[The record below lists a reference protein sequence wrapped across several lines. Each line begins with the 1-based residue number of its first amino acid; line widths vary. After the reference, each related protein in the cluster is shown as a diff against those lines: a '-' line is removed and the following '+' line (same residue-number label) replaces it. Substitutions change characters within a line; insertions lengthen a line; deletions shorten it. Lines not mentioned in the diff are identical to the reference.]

1 MSAPPTARG
10 WRSRWA
16 DIDGP
21 VRYLDFGGPAR
32 GPLIVAVHGLSGS
45 AMNWLALAPLLTDRY
60 RVLALDLAGHGLTQ
74 SAGRG
79 ADVAANR
86 TLLHRF
92 CEAEGRAPVILMG
105 NSMGGMISLLE
116 ASAAPDTVAGLILID
131 PALPFVPSRPDLA
144 VAAMFTLGGLP
155 VIGDA
160 VLGRIRSLPPE
171 RIVAL
176 ILSLCCADPSRV
188 DPEIVTQHIDVAR
201 QRASFAHVGGDL
213 ASATRSVIATAWLAG
228 AHAYRQSINAITK
241 PVLLLHGERD
251 RLVPVS
257 AARAA
262 IRAHPS
268 WSLVELAGAGHVPQL
283 EVPEECAAAIITWL
297 TGPGRTAAQ
306 AAAGGGRPPGWRPR
320 VGSSKAAFKCPADG

>member
-1 MSAPPTARG
+1 MPAPGPG
-10 WRSRWA
+10 FRSRWI

-32 GPLIVAVHGLSGS
+32 APLIVAVHGLSGS
-45 AMNWLALAPLLTDRY
+45 AMNWLALAPLLTGQY
-60 RVLALDLAGHGLTQ
+60 RILALDLAGHGLTR

-79 ADVAANR
+79 TDVTANR
-86 TLLHRF
+86 GLLHRF
-92 CEAEGRAPVILMG
+92 CQAEAEAPVILMG

-116 ASAAPDTVAGLILID
+116 AGAAPDGVAGLVLID
-131 PALPFVPSRPDLA
+131 PALPLVPARPDLA
-144 VAAMFTLGGLP
+144 VAAIFTLGGLP

-171 RIVAL
+171 RVVAMV
-176 ILSLCCADPSRV
+176 LSLCCADPSRV
-188 DPEIVTQHIDVAR
+188 PPDVIAQHVDVAR
-201 QRASFAHVGGDL
+201 QRAAFAHVGGDL
-213 ASATRSVIATAWLAG
+213 ASATRSVIATAGLGG
-228 AHAYRQSINAITK
+228 AHAYRQVIRAISK

-251 RLVPVS
+251 RLIPVS

-262 IRAHPS
+262 VRAHPS

-297 TGPGRTAAQ
+297 NGPGRTAVE
-306 AAAGGGRPPGWRPR
+306 AAAPSGRAPGWRAR
-320 VGSSKAAFKCPADG
+320 VGSAKAAFKCPADG

>member
-1 MSAPPTARG
+1 MPASGSTF
-10 WRSRWA
+10 RSRWT
-16 DIDGP
+16 DIGGP

-45 AMNWLALAPLLTDRY
+45 AVNWLALAPLLTEHY

-74 SAGRG
+74 AAGRG
-79 ADVAANR
+79 TDVAANR
-86 TLLHRF
+86 ALLHRF
-92 CEAEGRAPVILMG
+92 CQAEGRAPAILMG

-131 PALPFVPSRPDLA
+131 PALPLVPARPDLA

-171 RIVAL
+171 RIVAMV
-176 ILSLCCADPSRV
+176 LSLCCADPSKV
-188 DPEIVTQHIDVAR
+188 HPDVIAQHVDVAR
-201 QRASFAHVGGDL
+201 HRASFPHVGSDL
-213 ASATRSVIATAWLAG
+213 ASATRSVITTAGLGG
-228 AHAYRQSINAITK
+228 AHAYRQGIRAITK

-251 RLVPVS
+251 RLIPIS

-262 IRAHPS
+262 ARANPS

-297 TGPGRTAAQ
+297 TGPGRIAAE
-306 AAAGGGRPPGWRPR
+306 AATPGGRLPGWRPR
-320 VGSSKAAFKCPADG
+320 AGSSKAAFKCPADG